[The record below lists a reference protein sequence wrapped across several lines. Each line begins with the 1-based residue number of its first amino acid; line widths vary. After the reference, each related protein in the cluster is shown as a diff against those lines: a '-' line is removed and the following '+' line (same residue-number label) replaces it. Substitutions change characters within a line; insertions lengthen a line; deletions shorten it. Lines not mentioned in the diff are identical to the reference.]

1 MVKLILLKADIH
13 KYLIGKVT
21 ELDEEPS
28 LLIENVYQVRDEKDI
43 VKYPQFTD
51 QRDLF
56 LTSDVVF
63 TIIDPSSTLL
73 ATYVTSTGDI
83 KAANT
88 NN

>member
-1 MVKLILLKADIH
+1 MVKLILLKADIN
-13 KYLIGKVT
+13 KYLIGKIT

-56 LTSDVVF
+56 LTSECVL
-63 TIIDPSSTLL
+63 TILDPSPKLL
-73 ATYVTSTGDI
+73 ETY
-83 KAANT
+83 KNA
-88 NN
+88 

>member
-1 MVKLILLKADIH
+1 MVKLILLKADIN
-13 KYLIGKVT
+13 KYLIGKIT

-28 LLIENVYQVRDEKDI
+28 LLIENVYQVEKDI